1 MTRLTRHVRPRIA
14 ALAVLAL
21 GAGTA
26 LAGAAARPASHSM
39 PDAAA
44 PGLQRA
50 AEAAGKT
57 VPVAAPAAGADQDGA
72 GETPETEP
80 AETEPPEADT
90 PDAGQAAAPTVDHP
104 ANHGA
109 DVSKAAQAQTPAGFT
124 NHGQYV
130 RSVATANHGQT
141 VSAGHANPA
150 STGARPNH

>member
-1 MTRLTRHVRPRIA
+1 VTRLTRHIRPLVA
-14 ALAVLAL
+14 ALAVVAL

-26 LAGAAARPASHSM
+26 LAGPARPSTGSM

-57 VPVAAPAAGADQDGA
+57 VPVAAPAAGADQDEA
-72 GETPETEP
+72 GEAPETEP
-80 AETEPPEADT
+80 SETESPETDQ
-90 PDAGQAAAPTVDHP
+90 AGAPTADHP

-109 DVSKAAQAQTPAGFT
+109 DVSKAAQVTTPPGFD

-150 STGARPNH
+150 SNGSRPNH